1 MYRIKRF
8 LRQFQQ
14 TSQVPRPTTGI
25 MALRDRYSDL
35 RDLLKTDSPIIVD
48 GGANIGTVTDLFL
61 QQYANPTIHAFEP
74 RPDAAQ
80 VMQSKYENLS
90 NVHVHMCAL
99 GSEDATLSFNVVG
112 HETSSS
118 LLNPSPINQHYH
130 PDIMTVT
137 QTIDVPVKRLDAIL
151 NIDIDLLKLDLQGYE
166 LEALKGCGDL
176 LQRIK
181 TITTEVEFVPLYDN
195 QPLFADIDVFLRS
208 QGFKLFNLYELWTQD
223 DGQLTAGDAVYLN
236 TRHILRSSV

>member
-8 LRQFQQ
+8 LRQFQAPTQ
-14 TSQVPRPTTGI
+14 IARPITGV

-35 RDLLKTDSPIIVD
+35 HDLLKNDNLVIVD

-61 QQYANPTIHAFEP
+61 QQYDNPTIHAIEP
-74 RPDAAQ
+74 RPDAAL
-80 VMQSKYENLS
+80 VMQSKYKNQA

-99 GSEDATLSFNVVG
+99 GAEDATLSFNVVG

-118 LLNPSPINQHYH
+118 LLKPSSTNHHYH
-130 PDIMTVT
+130 PDIMAVT
-137 QTIDVPVKRLDAIL
+137 QSINVPVKRLDTL
-151 NIDIDLLKLDLQGYE
+151 VDIDIDLLKLDLQGYE
-166 LEALKGCGDL
+166 LEALKGCGAL

-181 TITTEVEFVPLYDN
+181 TITTEVEFIPLYDK
-195 QPLFADIDVFLRS
+195 QPLFADIDIFLRGH
-208 QGFKLFNLYELWTQD
+208 GFKLFNLYELWTQD

-236 TRHILRSSV
+236 TRYF